1 MQSTINQDTTTQAM
15 TEVALGLSMAFFAIL
30 IVALLSMSMP
40 GSESAADVSV
50 DEAAKITAPQT
61 DEHIKLTKST
71 ETSES
76 ESPAAQEKP
85 QFLFL
90 HQGQIYTQSLAVYSA
105 EALETEQPVFLAVP
119 ASLPMQ
125 DVMAAKAQINHPNLS
140 ITLLN
145 DAWQTRLEQLP

>member
-40 GSESAADVSV
+40 GSEPGNDAATL
-50 DEAAKITAPQT
+50 EADDPIT
-61 DEHIKLTKST
+61 LKST
-71 ETSES
+71 ADKSES
-76 ESPAAQEKP
+76 ASPAEQEES

-90 HQGQIYTQSLAVYSA
+90 YQGQIYTQTLTLFNADELA
-105 EALETEQPVFLAVP
+105 TGQPVFLAVP
-119 ASLPMQ
+119 ADLSMHN
-125 DVMAAKAQINHPNLS
+125 VMSAKAQINHPNLS

-145 DAWQTRLEQLP
+145 EAWQTRLEQLP